1 MDGMCLTKIRTIIY
15 SKRILRDAYMYL
27 QSISICKEIIV
38 TMNQHHLSKNEYL
51 CVLRCTCVCLQIYIH
66 SVGREIS

>member
-51 CVLRCTCVCLQIYIH
+51 
-66 SVGREIS
+66 